1 MADPI
6 LDEDM
11 IVTLLKTPVSVQN
24 VNAIQAGAVQALID
38 LYDRKCTREEFV
50 NLASPVLALYG
61 QAAKLSL
68 LANVEIVYDSGDLDK
83 DRFNRA
89 RDGLVDLIRKQTET
103 VIDVV
108 KRLQLCAGTQDHVH

>member
-6 LDEDM
+6 LDEDT
-11 IVTLLKTPVSVQN
+11 IVALLKTPVSARN

-50 NLASPVLALYG
+50 NLASPCIALYG
-61 QAAKLSL
+61 QAAKLAL

-83 DRFNRA
+83 ERFNRA
-89 RDGLVDLIRKQTET
+89 RDGLIDLVRKQTET

-108 KRLQLCAGTQDHVH
+108 KRLQLCAGSQDHVH

>member
-11 IVTLLKTPVSVQN
+11 IVTLLKTPVSVESVN
-24 VNAIQAGAVQALID
+24 VLQHGAVQALID

-50 NLASPVLALYG
+50 NLASPCIALYG
-61 QAAKLSL
+61 QASKLAL
-68 LANVEIVYDSGDLDK
+68 LANVEVVFDHGDLDK
-83 DRFNRA
+83 DRFTRA